1 MRIGI
6 PLGRLQLLTYLARS
20 ELQRRH
26 AGSVGG
32 VAWTVIAPMALIG
45 AMWFALDIGLGMRAA
60 VGPGF
65 GTGLIVGMV
74 GWLAFADSVS
84 DSTSSVLRN
93 PHLVK
98 KMVFPVELMPLASV
112 AAAFTVHLAIL
123 AILALTLA
131 LIGQLDLRYV
141 WTLPLWM
148 ALSIAISSGIALAVS
163 SLNIPLRDTQAAT
176 PFVTTIWFWL
186 TPIVWSPA
194 QLPEAW
200 RSVFGLNPMAVVV
213 EGYKTALTGSAF
225 PFYAIAVGGS
235 LLVTA
240 LLCAAGAA
248 LFTALR
254 PSFADSI

>member
-1 MRIGI
+1 MA
-6 PLGRLQLLTYLARS
+6 LGRLQLLAYLARS

-26 AGSVGG
+26 AGSMGG

-60 VGPGF
+60 AGPGF
-65 GTGLIVGMV
+65 GTALIVGMV

-98 KMVFPVELMPLASV
+98 KMVFPIELMPLASV
-112 AAAFTVHLAIL
+112 AAAYIVHLVIL
-123 AILALTLA
+123 AILALVLA
-131 LIGQLDLRYV
+131 LLGQLDLRFI
-141 WTLPLWM
+141 WALPLCM
-148 ALSIAISSGIALAVS
+148 ALSIAVSSGIALTVS
-163 SLNIPLRDTQAAT
+163 SLNISVRDTQAAA
-176 PFVTTIWFWL
+176 PFITTVWFWL

-194 QLPEAW
+194 QLPQAW
-200 RSVFGLNPMAVVV
+200 RSVVGLNPMAVVV
-213 EGYKTALTGSAF
+213 EGYKTALTGSTF
-225 PFYAIAVGGS
+225 PFDATTTGAS
-235 LLVTA
+235 LVVAA

-248 LFTALR
+248 LFATLR